1 MFYTHSK
8 VETTHG
14 LKCDHYKKWQPSDGE
29 NLHLLKGC

>member
-8 VETTHG
+8 VETHG
-14 LKCDHYKKWQPSDGE
+14 LKCDHYKKWKPSDGE